1 MDRQT
6 DEQREVW
13 ADKQTDE
20 KHDRPID
27 IMNVQIT
34 GQLARQTDK
43 QTNRKT
49 DGKTGRQMIR
59 VEDLQGDKK

>member
-6 DEQREVW
+6 DEQREIW

-27 IMNVQIT
+27 IMNVQVT
-34 GQLARQTDK
+34 VQLTRQTDK
-43 QTNRKT
+43 QKNRWT
-49 DGKTGRQMIR
+49 D
-59 VEDLQGDKK
+59 